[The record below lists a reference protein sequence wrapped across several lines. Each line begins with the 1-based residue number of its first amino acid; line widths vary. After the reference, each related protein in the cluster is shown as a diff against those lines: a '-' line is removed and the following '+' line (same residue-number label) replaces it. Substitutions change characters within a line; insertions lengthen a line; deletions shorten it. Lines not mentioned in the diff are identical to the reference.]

1 MISKDE
7 RRTEKNYHKVKKNGG
22 PKARR
27 FNFLRFRTCALT
39 IDTICQNPPKLQTER
54 ASLGP

>member
-7 RRTEKNYHKVKKNGG
+7 RRTEKNYHKKNGG

-39 IDTICQNPPKLQTER
+39 IDTICQNPPKL
-54 ASLGP
+54 